1 MSDESNPYQ
10 SPQAA
15 IIAEK
20 PLISQGVL
28 TDLMTKYLKE
38 TSPWVRFLGIV
49 SYIACGLIFLTGFVL
64 IIVGFVQAVQN
75 SEILSTDSL
84 SSGLLSSG
92 FMVLGSGFLIFFPAR
107 FLYLYGAKL
116 RNYCQTYSEKE
127 LELAFKNSKSFWKFS
142 GICTIIY
149 LAFIPVAM
157 VIGIVAAVA
166 MQF

>member
-10 SPQAA
+10 SPQAD
-15 IIAEK
+15 IVAEK

-28 TDLMTKYLKE
+28 TDVMAGYLKE

-49 SYIACGLIFLTGFVL
+49 SYIVCGLIFLAGFIL
-64 IIVGFVQAVQN
+64 IIVGFVQIVQYN
-75 SEILSTDSL
+75 EELSVGSQA
-84 SSGLLSSG
+84 SGFISSG
-92 FMVLGSGFLIFFPAR
+92 FMAIGSGLLVFFPAR

-116 RNYCQTYSEKE
+116 KSYCQNYSEKE

-149 LAFIPVAM
+149 LAFIPVAL
-157 VIGIVAAVA
+157 VIGIIVAIT
-166 MQF
+166 MQL